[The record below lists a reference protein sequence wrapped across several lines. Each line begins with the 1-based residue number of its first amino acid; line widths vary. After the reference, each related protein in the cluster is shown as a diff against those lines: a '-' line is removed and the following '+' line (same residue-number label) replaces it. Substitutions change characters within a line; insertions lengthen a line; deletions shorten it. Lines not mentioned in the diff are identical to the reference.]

1 VEAGVWSVTSFSELA
16 RDGMAVARRNRLH
29 PTQEPDVSWVGR
41 CLDGHAGPVIAAS
54 DYVRAVGEQIRPYVL
69 RDYTVLGTD
78 GFGRSDTR
86 EKLREFFEVDRHHV
100 ALAALHALGRDED
113 AAKAIERY
121 GIDADAEAPW
131 RR

>member
-1 VEAGVWSVTSFSELA
+1 
-16 RDGMAVARRNRLH
+16 
-29 PTQEPDVSWVGR
+29 
-41 CLDGHAGPVIAAS
+41 VIAAS

-86 EKLREFFEVDRHHV
+86 EKLRGFFEVDRHHV